1 MSAALLQRA
10 CGCAKKDDQ
19 KLRRRAAAIAPQ
31 AGLAPPIVH
40 DVLRGG
46 GTALDER
53 ARPLA
58 ERILGAEFSHV
69 RIHTD
74 SRAAESASAVG
85 ALAYTV
91 GPHIVFG
98 AGHFAPGTP
107 QGDHLLAHELA
118 HVAQQGHAP
127 IPATLAIGA
136 ADSAFE
142 HQAEHVAQRVQAAP
156 RAVAPT
162 ALMRATGCEG
172 KGGFNCNGASCTAA
186 SGRAGMCQW
195 GGIKYGC
202 NCRDQSSDAT
212 QVNRLRELLPA
223 FLMALLSAAAIA
235 AIAACFASGVCEAG
249 IIIGAAGA
257 AAGALIITILREA
270 GVTVNEA

>member
-10 CGCAKKDDQ
+10 CGCAKNDDQ
-19 KLRRRAAAIAPQ
+19 KLRRRATAAAPQ

-40 DVLRGG
+40 SVLRGSG
-46 GTALDER
+46 GALDER

-58 ERILGAEFSHV
+58 ERILGPDFARV

-74 SRAAESASAVG
+74 ARAAESASAVG

-98 AGHFAPGTP
+98 SGRFAPGTAE
-107 QGDHLLAHELA
+107 GDHLLAHELA
-118 HVAQQGHAP
+118 HVAQQRDAV
-127 IPATLAIGA
+127 IPAALSIGA
-136 ADSAFE
+136 PDSAFE
-142 HQAEHVAQRVQAAP
+142 HQADRVARQVQAAP

-172 KGGFNCNGASCTAA
+172 KTGYTCNGARCTAA

-202 NCRDQSSDAT
+202 NCRDQSGDAS

-223 FLMALLSAAAIA
+223 FIMAMLSAAAIA